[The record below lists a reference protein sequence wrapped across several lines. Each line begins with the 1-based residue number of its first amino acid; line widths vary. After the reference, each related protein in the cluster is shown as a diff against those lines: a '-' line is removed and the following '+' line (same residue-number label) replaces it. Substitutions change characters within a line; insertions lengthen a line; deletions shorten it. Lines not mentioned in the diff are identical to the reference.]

1 MINFEE
7 CFASQKRGILENT
20 NLSNSKRN
28 KANLRY
34 RIWRRDVVQYQFFN
48 CTIGEKFV
56 ADEEKIQEVAIEA
69 IPKTEP
75 PKPATLP

>member
-20 NLSNSKRN
+20 NLSNSKRK

-56 ADEEKIQEVAIEA
+56 ADEEKIQEIGRAHV
-69 IPKTEP
+69 
-75 PKPATLP
+75 